1 MLHSFRENSRHSA
14 ILILQG
20 MERKHNWGGFRAAQG
35 SSPGRGMLCM
45 FPLPLLESTALGRG
59 GRGEV
64 GGWIV
69 HVLHRRY
76 PIPVVPGRKLV
87 RVVVL
92 DLGPCFAT
100 QLCFLPAGVRK
111 GERSHDFQRKREV
124 LRQGGIQS
132 LGSCVTLRKL
142 SCLDL
147 HF

>member
-1 MLHSFRENSRHSA
+1 
-14 ILILQG
+14 
-20 MERKHNWGGFRAAQG
+20 MERKHNWSGFRAAQG
-35 SSPGRGMLCM
+35 SSPGRGMLCK
-45 FPLPLLESTALGRG
+45 FPLPLLESIALGRG
-59 GRGEV
+59 EEGKWEV
-64 GGWIV
+64 GFV
-69 HVLHRRY
+69 HRRY

-92 DLGPCFAT
+92 DLGPWFAT

-142 SCLDL
+142 SCLDS